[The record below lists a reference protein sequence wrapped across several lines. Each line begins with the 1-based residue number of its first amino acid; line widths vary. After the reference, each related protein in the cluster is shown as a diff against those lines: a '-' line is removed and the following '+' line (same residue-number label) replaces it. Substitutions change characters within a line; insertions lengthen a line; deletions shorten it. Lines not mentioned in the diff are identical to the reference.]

1 MQSLRL
7 SKSAQHKTNAGQI
20 VNLLSNDCTRFDV
33 TMNFLPFI
41 ISTPPQV
48 AVLMYLLY
56 VEVGA
61 ACFAGVGF
69 ILLLLPMQYYLGK
82 YSGIFRMKIARRT
95 DERGRFMNEI
105 IIGMRG

>member
-1 MQSLRL
+1 M
-7 SKSAQHKTNAGQI
+7 
-20 VNLLSNDCTRFDV
+20 
-33 TMNFLPFI
+33 
-41 ISTPPQV
+41 
-48 AVLMYLLY
+48 AVLMYLMY
-56 VEVGA
+56 REVGV

-69 ILLLLPMQYYLGK
+69 VILLLPLQYYLGK